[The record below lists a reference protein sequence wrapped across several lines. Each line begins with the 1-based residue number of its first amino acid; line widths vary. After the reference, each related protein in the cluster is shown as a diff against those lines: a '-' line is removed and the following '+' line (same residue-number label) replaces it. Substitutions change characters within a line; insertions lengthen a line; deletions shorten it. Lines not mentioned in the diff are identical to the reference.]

1 MPSPNLSTIG
11 QEGRTLIYLDFNATT
26 PVDQRVLEAM
36 LPFFREEFG
45 NAASGQHAV
54 GGRAALAVDGARDQ
68 VAGLLGCSVGEVVF
82 TSGATE
88 ANNLALKGLFDAY
101 RGDRRRVLV
110 SATEHKA
117 VLGAAELFAS
127 KGGKVDIVPV
137 NRLGVVELAA
147 LAELLGPDVLVVSVM
162 AANNET
168 GTLNPISR
176 IVEMAAACGALVHTD
191 ATQWVG
197 RLPVDVRKWG
207 VDLLSLSAHKFYG
220 PKGVGALYARRRTPL
235 APLIHGGEH
244 ERGLRSGTLNVP
256 GIVGLG
262 EAAALAAETM
272 AADAERLTALRDRLH
287 GELARRLDGVGL
299 NGHPTERLPNTVN
312 LRFGDAEADAVMVSM
327 PEVAVSSGSACT
339 SAVPGPSH
347 VLVAMGLD
355 HAAAEESLR
364 FSLGRPTAGAD
375 IDRAVDEVVRAVE
388 AVRSA
393 ASKTGNAL
401 ATAGVDRA
409 LR

>member
-1 MPSPNLSTIG
+1 
-11 QEGRTLIYLDFNATT
+11 
-26 PVDQRVLEAM
+26 M

-45 NAASGQHAV
+45 NAASAQHAV
-54 GGRAALAVDGARDQ
+54 GRRAALAVDIARDQ
-68 VAGLLGCSVGEVVF
+68 LAGLLGCSVGEVAF

-88 ANNLALKGLFDAY
+88 ANNLALKGLFDGY

-117 VLGAAELFAS
+117 VLGAAESFAS

-137 NRLGVVELAA
+137 NRFGVVEVGA
-147 LAELLGPDVLVVSVM
+147 LAELLGPDVLLVSVM

-168 GTLNPISR
+168 GTLNPIGG
-176 IVEMAAACGALVHTD
+176 IVEMAATCGALVHTD
-191 ATQWVG
+191 ATQWAG
-197 RLPVDVRKWG
+197 RLPVDVREWR

-220 PKGVGALYARRRTPL
+220 PKGVGALYVRRRTPI
-235 APLIHGGEH
+235 APLLHGGEQ

-262 EAAALAAETM
+262 EAAALARETM
-272 AADAERLTALRDRLH
+272 GADAQRLTALRDRLQ
-287 GELARRLDGVGL
+287 GELARRLGGVGL
-299 NGHPTERLPNTVN
+299 NGHPAERLPNTVN
-312 LRFGDAEADAVMVSM
+312 LRFEGAEADAVMVNM

-339 SAVPGPSH
+339 SAVPEPSH

-355 HAAAEESLR
+355 RDAAEESIR
-364 FSLGRPTAGAD
+364 FSLGRPTTGAD
-375 IDRAVDEVVRAVE
+375 IDRAVDEVVRAVG

-393 ASKTGNAL
+393 TGTTSSTVTSAGIDWAL
-401 ATAGVDRA
+401 P
-409 LR
+409 

>member
-1 MPSPNLSTIG
+1 M
-11 QEGRTLIYLDFNATT
+11 IYLDFNATT
-26 PVDQRVLEAM
+26 PVDEQVLEAM
-36 LPFFREEFG
+36 LPFLRGEFG
-45 NAASGQHAV
+45 NASSDHAA
-54 GGRAALAVDGARDQ
+54 GGRAAIAVDAARNQ
-68 VAGLLGCSVGEVVF
+68 LAGLLGCSAGEVVF

-88 ANNLALKGLFDAY
+88 ANNLALKGLFDACP
-101 RGDRRRVLV
+101 GDRRRVLV

-117 VLGAAELFAS
+117 VLGAAESIAS
-127 KGGKVDIVPV
+127 KGAEIEILPVDKYGTI
-137 NRLGVVELAA
+137 ELSA

-176 IVEMAAACGALVHTD
+176 IVSMATECGAFVHTD
-191 ATQWVG
+191 ATQWIG
-197 RLPVDVRKWG
+197 RLPVDVRDWG

-220 PKGVGALYARRRTPL
+220 PKGVGALYVRRRTPL
-235 APLIHGGEH
+235 APLIHGGEQ
-244 ERGLRSGTLNVP
+244 ERGMRSGTLNVP

-262 EAAALAAETM
+262 EATALAAEM
-272 AADAERLTALRDRLH
+272 VSADAERLAVLRDRLH
-287 GELARRLDGVGL
+287 GQLARRLDGVVL

-312 LRFGDAEADAVMVSM
+312 LRFEGADADAVMVNM

-339 SAVPGPSH
+339 SAVPAPSH

-355 HAAAEESLR
+355 HDAADESLR
-364 FSLGRPTAGAD
+364 FSLGRPTTEEE
-375 IDRAVDEVVRAVE
+375 IEVAVDKVVRAVE

-393 ASKTGNAL
+393 ASTPDSAPTMANLSRG
-401 ATAGVDRA
+401 